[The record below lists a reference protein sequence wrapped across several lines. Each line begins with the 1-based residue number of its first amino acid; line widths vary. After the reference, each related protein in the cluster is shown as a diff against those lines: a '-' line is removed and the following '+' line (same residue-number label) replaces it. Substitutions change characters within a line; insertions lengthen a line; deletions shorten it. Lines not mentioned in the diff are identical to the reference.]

1 MKLPLNKPSCSLAIE
16 HVAPSRLITDPRNPR
31 FHKPPQIASIARSI
45 TTFGFNVPVLVDS
58 ADHII
63 AGHGRVAAAL
73 KLDLETVPVVRI
85 DHLSSEQQQAFAIA
99 DNRLTDTSG
108 WNERLLGEVLRDL
121 TLIDLDFDLDVIGFS
136 VGEIDMKIDS
146 LGSVT
151 VGDEADTPL
160 VIPPGPAVTKLG
172 DVFQCGK
179 HRLMCGDALKPES
192 WVVLLNGVKAN
203 MVFADVPYNIP
214 VAGFISGLGKQHHRE
229 FAMASGEMDRD
240 EFTTFLADAFRQ
252 MVAHTVPGSLAYVC
266 MDFRH
271 LGEMMTAGESVF
283 SELKNLC
290 VYVKPSGAMG
300 SLYRSQ
306 HELVFVWKSG
316 RGRHRNNVELGRN
329 GRNRTNVWEY
339 PSIAG
344 FRHSE
349 GGDLLATHP
358 TCKPVNLVV
367 DAILDVTARGDIVV
381 DPFMGSGTTLIAAER
396 VGRIAYGLEID
407 PIYCDAIVRRYQ
419 ALTGDTV
426 VHSES
431 GRTFDDIAAAALD
444 GEDVA

>member
-1 MKLPLNKPSCSLAIE
+1 MKLPLNKPSGSLAIE
-16 HVAPSRLITDPRNPR
+16 HVSPSRLITDPRNPR

-73 KLDLETVPVVRI
+73 KLGLETVPVVRI
-85 DHLSSEQQQAFAIA
+85 DHLSSVQQQAFAIA

-121 TLIDLDFDLDVIGFS
+121 TLVDLDFDLDVIGFS
-136 VGEIDMKIDS
+136 VGEIDMKIES

-160 VIPPGPAVTKLG
+160 VIPPGPPVMKLG

-179 HRLMCGDALKPES
+179 HRLMCGDALKLES
-192 WVVLLNGVKAN
+192 WIVLLNGVKAN
-203 MVFADVPYNIP
+203 MVFADVPYNLP
-214 VAGFISGLGKQHHRE
+214 VAGFVSGLGKHHHRE
-229 FAMASGEMDRD
+229 FAMASSEMDRD
-240 EFTTFLADAFRQ
+240 EFTTFLADAFQQ

-271 LGEMMTAGESVF
+271 IGEMMAAGESAF

-358 TCKPVNLVV
+358 TCKPVNLVA

-419 ALTGDTV
+419 ALTGNTV